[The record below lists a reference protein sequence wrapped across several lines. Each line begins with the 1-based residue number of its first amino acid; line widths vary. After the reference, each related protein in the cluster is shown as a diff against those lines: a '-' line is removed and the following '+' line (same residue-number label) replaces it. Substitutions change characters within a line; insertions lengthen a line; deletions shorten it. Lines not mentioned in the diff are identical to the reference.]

1 MDIRPIRTEADNE
14 LALQRIDALMD
25 ARPGTSEGD
34 ELDVLVTLVEAFE
47 EQRYPIDPPEPIV
60 FLREVMEWMNK
71 SQVDLADLLG
81 SRSRASEVLNRQRP
95 LTLKQIRTISSA
107 WNIPADP
114 LIREYELS
122 A

>member
-14 LALQRIDALMD
+14 LALERIDAIMD
-25 ARPGTSEGD
+25 ARPGTTEGD

-47 EQRYPIDPPEPIV
+47 NQRYPIDPPDPIE
-60 FLREVMEWMNK
+60 FLREVMEWMDK
-71 SQVDLADLLG
+71 SQVDLADVLG

-95 LTLKQIRTISSA
+95 LTLKQIRTISRV

-114 LIREYELS
+114 LIREYDLS